1 MLWFGVQISSWD
13 GLLRLSSMKMGLA
26 IFEEWVRWDFWLDA
40 SIWGFDLGH
49 LEARFDWFRDLD
61 FGLMLRSGLSRGSI

>member
-1 MLWFGVQISSWD
+1 
-13 GLLRLSSMKMGLA
+13 MKMGLV

-40 SIWGFDLGH
+40 SIWGFDLGY

-61 FGLMLRSGLSRGSI
+61 FGLMLRSGLSRGLI

>member
-1 MLWFGVQISSWD
+1 MRMGVT
-13 GLLRLSSMKMGLA
+13 

-40 SIWGFDLGH
+40 SILGFDLGH

-61 FGLMLRSGLSRGSI
+61 FGLMLRFGASIWAI